1 MKRQLFSIV
10 TATVFSIV
18 TLSCVSCSSSD
29 KSNAEEITTEP
40 IVTEEPTVQTTLPET
55 VNIDLFDINSLHA
68 ILIDADT
75 GEVIAEKAGYDKI
88 YPASMTKIM
97 TAIVAIEN
105 FNDLN
110 AYVTIPEEA
119 VAAASALG
127 GSTAGFWG
135 GETITALDLLYGILL
150 PSGCEC
156 CISAGIIISGSESAF
171 VELMNQKAA
180 ELGMTGTHF
189 ENATGLH
196 NDNHYSTPNDI
207 AKLMRYAYSNEIFK
221 QVDTTFYHR
230 AINGKAFSSTM
241 FTKIH
246 DIYGN
251 ADVIG
256 GRIIGGKTGTT
267 DEAGSCLCSY
277 AEIYGKR
284 YILCTTNA
292 QYSGL
297 NVADAKT
304 VYNRLGHALD
314 PLS

>member
-1 MKRQLFSIV
+1 MKKQLFSLV
-10 TATVFSIV
+10 TAAVFSVIA
-18 TLSCVSCSSSD
+18 LSCVSCSSSD
-29 KSNAEEITTEP
+29 KSAAEGIATEP
-40 IVTEEPTVQTTLPET
+40 IVTEEQTMQTTVPKKVT
-55 VNIDLFDINSLHA
+55 IDLFDLNSLHA
-68 ILIDADT
+68 ILIDAGS
-75 GEVIAEKAGYDKI
+75 GEVIAEKAGYDTI

-105 FNDLN
+105 FRDLN
-110 AYVTIPEEA
+110 SCVTIPEEA
-119 VAAASALG
+119 VSSAHALG
-127 GSTAGFWG
+127 GSTAGFWA
-135 GETITALDLLYGILL
+135 GETITALDLIYGILL

-156 CISAGIIISGSESAF
+156 CIAAGIIISGSESAF

-221 QVDTTFYHR
+221 KVDTTFYHR
-230 AINGKAFSSTM
+230 AINGKALSSTM

-267 DEAGSCLCSY
+267 DEAGSCLCSF
-277 AEIYGKR
+277 AEIYGKE